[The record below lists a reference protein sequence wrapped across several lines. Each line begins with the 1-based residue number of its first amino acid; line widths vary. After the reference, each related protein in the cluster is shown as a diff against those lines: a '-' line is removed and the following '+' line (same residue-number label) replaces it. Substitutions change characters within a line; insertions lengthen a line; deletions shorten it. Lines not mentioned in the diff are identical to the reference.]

1 MYLRKNIEMVSTK
14 ADLLKLL
21 SQNEAK
27 LKAFGVRQFSL
38 FGSFLY
44 DQATDESDVDLLVE
58 FEPDKKTFS
67 NFSNLVFFLEELLG
81 RRVEVVTKESLSPY
95 IGPHILREVEHVTI
109 ST

>member
-1 MYLRKNIEMVSTK
+1 MVSTK
-14 ADLLKLL
+14 SEVLEVLKK
-21 SQNEAK
+21 NEAK
-27 LKAFGVRQFSL
+27 LNAFGVHQVGL

-109 ST
+109 SA